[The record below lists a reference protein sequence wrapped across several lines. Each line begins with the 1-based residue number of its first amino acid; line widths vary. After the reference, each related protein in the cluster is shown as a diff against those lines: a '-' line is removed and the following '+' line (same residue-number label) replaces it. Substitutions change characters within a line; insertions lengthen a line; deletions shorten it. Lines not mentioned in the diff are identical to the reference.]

1 MENRGLGGYPAGWH
15 TATNTRD
22 LRKAIKAGG
31 EGMLCTQPERGDA
44 DDEEVVGGDQS
55 GCNLEAGS
63 GQWTHQS
70 E

>member
-1 MENRGLGGYPAGWH
+1 
-15 TATNTRD
+15 
-22 LRKAIKAGG
+22 
-31 EGMLCTQPERGDA
+31 MLCTQPERGDA